1 LFTAGCA
8 TRLWSKIFNAS
19 DDSKHV
25 DARSRH

>member
-8 TRLWSKIFNAS
+8 TGLWSKTFNAS
-19 DDSKHV
+19 ADSKHV